1 MMSYIVIIIAAIVI
15 ALLDDRLRGKKKVP
29 PTTIPGELPRTRK
42 REDTAGS
49 RFEIPPMR
57 GIPSP
62 QEAPSADIERDF
74 YEEER
79 RRLER
84 EERELWLH
92 EQERAHRARVQQ
104 SLPHINT
111 TDTALPGF
119 TPNSMVQAVILAE
132 ILGKPR
138 AMRRFPRH

>member
-29 PTTIPGELPRTRK
+29 PTTIPGELPRTGK
-42 REDTAGS
+42 QEDTAGG

-57 GIPSP
+57 GIPSA
-62 QEAPSADIERDF
+62 QEAHAAPVERDF

-84 EERELWLH
+84 QLGL
-92 EQERAHRARVQQ
+92 
-104 SLPHINT
+104 
-111 TDTALPGF
+111 AL
-119 TPNSMVQAVILAE
+119 L
-132 ILGKPR
+132 
-138 AMRRFPRH
+138 

>member
-29 PTTIPGELPRTRK
+29 PTTIPGELPRTGK
-42 REDTAGS
+42 QEDTTGG

-57 GIPSP
+57 GIPSA
-62 QEAPSADIERDF
+62 QETHAATIERDF

-92 EQERAHRARVQQ
+92 EQERAHRVRVEQ

-111 TDTALPGF
+111 TGTALPSF